1 MWRLTAALR
10 LVGLGVY
17 ALGLAV
23 LWTLWGALVLV
34 TALLGAGLRLLRV
47 SLGRLEGL
55 IATHR
60 HSWRALLRGDAV
72 VRLPSD
78 PDDQVDRGGA
88 PSSPA
93 PVDLRDVET
102 VEAVEPSSAT
112 TRE

>member
-60 HSWRALLRGDAV
+60 RSWRSLVRADDV
-72 VRLPSD
+72 VRLPSG
-78 PDDQVDRGGA
+78 PDDQADPGTA
-88 PSSPA
+88 PTTPA
-93 PVDLRDVET
+93 LLDLREIDE
-102 VEAVEPSSAT
+102 VEPSSPT

>member
-1 MWRLTAALR
+1 MWRLTATLR
-10 LVGLGVY
+10 LVGLGLY

-60 HSWRALLRGDAV
+60 HSWRALLRADTV
-72 VRLPSD
+72 VRLPSG
-78 PDDQVDRGGA
+78 PDDHTDRSTA
-88 PSSPA
+88 PASPA
-93 PVDLRDVET
+93 LLDLREVD
-102 VEAVEPSSAT
+102 AVEPSSPT